1 MNWYQNATFYHIYP
15 LGLTG
20 APLQNAYAA
29 PVPRLAALRPW
40 VEHLAGLG
48 CSALYIG
55 PLFESVGHGYET
67 TDYRR
72 LDSRLGTNEDLKAFV
87 AFCHEKGVRV
97 VLDAV
102 FNHTGRDF
110 FAFRDLRERREAS
123 PYRDWYRNV
132 NFWADN
138 GYHDGFSYETWGG
151 YELLAKLN
159 LQNPA
164 VVQYHLDTVRFWVE
178 EFDIDGLRLDA
189 ADVLDFGFMQALR
202 RLADTVKP
210 EFWLLGEVI
219 HGEYASWVNDATL
232 HSVTNYRLHKA
243 LYSGHNDR
251 NYFEIAHTVEQLGSL
266 CGCLYSFAD
275 NHDVERIQTR
285 LRCKADYLP
294 LHVLLFT
301 LPGIPSVYYG
311 SEFAVEGRKERGSDA
326 SLRPALR
333 LEDYQNEPHA
343 ALIAALA
350 RARRGEPALRGGSYE
365 KLALTTTQYAF
376 ARRAGDREV
385 LIAVNNADAPASF
398 ALPARLERYRAL
410 LGGGERRPENGLL
423 RFELAPHGAELL
435 LPADGGAEG
444 EPSTI
449 PDPAQWKAAWAAR
462 EAPRP
467 APPPARNPAA
477 PEPAPAAPA
486 PAPSAPDAIP
496 AAPPAGKSIDEM
508 TVPELQALIL
518 QKLAANGP
526 LTDRMRREVSENVY
540 PNSLRNWA
548 RSFHR

>member
-1 MNWYQNATFYHIYP
+1 MSWYQNAIFYHIYP
-15 LGLTG
+15 LGLCG
-20 APLQNAYAA
+20 APPRNPYGE
-29 PVPRLAALRPW
+29 PVHRLGALRAW
-40 VEHLAGLG
+40 VDHLAGLG
-48 CSALYIG
+48 FNALYIG

-72 LDSRLGTNEDLKAFV
+72 LDGRLGTNEDLRDFV
-87 AFCHEKGVRV
+87 AYCHGRGVRV
-97 VLDAV
+97 ILDAV

-110 FAFRDLRERREAS
+110 FAFRDLLEKREAS
-123 PYRDWYRNV
+123 SYRDWYRGV
-132 NFWADN
+132 NFWGDN
-138 GYHDGFSYETWGG
+138 GYHDGLSYETWGG

-210 EFWLLGEVI
+210 EFWLMGEVI
-219 HGEYASWVNDATL
+219 HGEYARWVNDATL

-251 NYFEIAHTVEQLGSL
+251 NFFEIAHTVEQPGSL
-266 CGCLYSFAD
+266 CGSLYSFAD

-311 SEFAVEGRKERGSDA
+311 SEFALEGRKERGSDA

-333 LEDYQNEPHA
+333 LEDFRDEPHA

-350 RARRGEPALRGGSYE
+350 GARRAEPALRTGSYE
-365 KLALTTTQYAF
+365 RLALTTGQYAF
-376 ARRAGDREV
+376 ARRAGDREA
-385 LIAVNNADAPASF
+385 LIAVNNADAPAALS
-398 ALPARLERYRAL
+398 LPARLARYRSVL
-410 LGGGERRPENGLL
+410 SGGVREAEDDRL
-423 RFELAPHGAELL
+423 RVELPPHGAELL
-435 LPADGGAEG
+435 LPEGGAEA
-444 EPSTI
+444 EAWTI
-449 PDPAQWKAAWAAR
+449 PAPEQWKAALAA
-462 EAPRP
+462 EPQRP
-467 APPPARNPAA
+467 DSAQPERSAT
-477 PEPAPAAPA
+477 EPAPAVTPEPAGAAAQEPA
-486 PAPSAPDAIP
+486 PI
-496 AAPPAGKSIDEM
+496 APPPGKPIDEM
-508 TVPELQALIL
+508 SVPELQALIL

-526 LTDRMRREVSENVY
+526 LTDRMRREVAENVY
-540 PNSLRNWA
+540 PDSLRNWA
-548 RSFHR
+548 RSFR

>member
-1 MNWYQNATFYHIYP
+1 MVWYQNAIFYHIYP

-20 APLQNAYAA
+20 APAQNPYAA
-29 PVPRLAALRPW
+29 PVRRILALYPWVDHLAA
-40 VEHLAGLG
+40 LG

-55 PLFESVGHGYET
+55 PLFESAGHGYET

-72 LDSRLGTNEDLKAFV
+72 LDSRLGTNEDLKDFV
-87 AFCHEKGVRV
+87 AYCHGKGVRV
-97 VLDAV
+97 ILDAV

-110 FAFRDLRERREAS
+110 FAFRDLLEKREAS
-123 PYRDWYRNV
+123 PFRDWYRNV
-132 NFWADN
+132 NFHADN
-138 GYHDGFSYETWGG
+138 GYHDGLSYETWGG

-178 EFDIDGLRLDA
+178 TFDVDGLRLDA

-210 EFWLLGEVI
+210 EFWLMGDVI
-219 HGEYASWVNDATL
+219 HGEYARWVNDQTL

-243 LYSGHNDR
+243 LYSSHNEH
-251 NYFEIAHTVEQLGSL
+251 NYFELAHTVEQLGSL
-266 CGCLYSFAD
+266 CGRLYSFAD

-311 SEFAVEGRKERGSDA
+311 SEFAVEGRKERHSDA

-333 LEDYQNEPHA
+333 LEDYVNETHA

-350 RARRGEPALRGGSYE
+350 RARRAEPALRSGSYE
-365 KLALTTTQYAF
+365 KLVLTTGQFAF
-376 ARRAGDREV
+376 ARRSGDREA
-385 LIAVNNADAPASF
+385 LIAVNNSDAPVSLS
-398 ALPARLERYRAL
+398 LPARLPDYRSAL
-410 LGGGERRPENGLL
+410 HGGSVRAENGWL
-423 RFELAPHGAELL
+423 RIELAPHGAELL
-435 LPADGGAEG
+435 TPADGGASAEA
-444 EPSTI
+444 EPI
-449 PDPAQWKAAWAAR
+449 PDPTVWKAALEAEAAK
-462 EAPRP
+462 PQ
-467 APPPARNPAA
+467 
-477 PEPAPAAPA
+477 PAPAEPV
-486 PAPSAPDAIP
+486 PTEL
-496 AAPPAGKSIDEM
+496 PAGKSVDDM

-526 LTDRMRREVSENVY
+526 VTERMRRDVAENVY
-540 PNSLRNWA
+540 LNSLRNWA
-548 RSFHR
+548 KSFRN

>member
-1 MNWYQNATFYHIYP
+1 MVWYQNAVFYHIYP

-20 APLQNAYAA
+20 APPQNPYGE
-29 PVPRLAALRPW
+29 PVHRLRSLWAWAD
-40 VEHLAGLG
+40 HLANLG
-48 CSALYIG
+48 CNALYIG

-72 LDSRLGTNEDLKAFV
+72 LDGRLGTNGDLKDFV
-87 AFCHEKGVRV
+87 SYCHGKGVRV
-97 VLDAV
+97 ILDAV

-110 FAFRDLRERREAS
+110 FAFRDLREKREAS
-123 PYRDWYRNV
+123 PCRDWYRNV

-164 VVQYHLDTVRFWVE
+164 VVQYHLDSVRFWVE

-202 RLADTVKP
+202 RLANEIKP
-210 EFWLLGEVI
+210 EFWLMGEVI
-219 HGEYASWVNDATL
+219 HGEYARWVNDANL

-243 LYSGHNDR
+243 LYSGHNDG
-251 NYFEIAHTVEQLGSL
+251 NFFEIAHTVEQLGGL
-266 CGCLYSFAD
+266 CGSLYSFAD

-311 SEFAVEGRKERGSDA
+311 SEFALEGRKERGSDA

-333 LEDYQNEPHA
+333 LEDFRDEPHA

-350 RARRGEPALRGGSYE
+350 GARRAEPALRTGSYE
-365 KLALTTTQYAF
+365 RLALTTGQYAF
-376 ARRAGDREV
+376 ARRAGDREA
-385 LIAVNNADAPASF
+385 LIAVNNADAPAALS
-398 ALPARLERYRAL
+398 LPARLPSYRSVL
-410 LGGGERRPENGLL
+410 SGGTRQAENGWV
-423 RFELAPHGAELL
+423 RIELAPHGAELL
-435 LPADGGAEG
+435 LPEGGAGAEDW
-444 EPSTI
+444 TI
-449 PDPAQWKAAWAAR
+449 PAPEQWKAALAAQ
-462 EAPRP
+462 PRQAS
-467 APPPARNPAA
+467 APPEGAAA
-477 PEPAPAAPA
+477 PEPEREAEPI
-486 PAPSAPDAIP
+486 S

-508 TVPELQALIL
+508 SVPELQALIL

-526 LTDRMRREVSENVY
+526 LTDRMRREVAENVY
-540 PNSLRNWA
+540 PDSLRNWA
-548 RSFHR
+548 RSFR